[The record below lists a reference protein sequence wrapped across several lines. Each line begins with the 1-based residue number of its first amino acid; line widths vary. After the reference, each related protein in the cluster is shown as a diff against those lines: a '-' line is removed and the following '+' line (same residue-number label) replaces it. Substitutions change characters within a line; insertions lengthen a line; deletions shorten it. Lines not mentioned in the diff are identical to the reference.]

1 MTSTAAGQ
9 MNQHLLPAADH
20 VRGLA
25 VVALGIACGLVV
37 FAWIALRGAPPAG
50 PAQTAAPIGVRESL
64 VLRSDNRGQVLFGR
78 YCDSCHPAGQE
89 GIGASLR
96 SPQFKRAITTSEQI
110 AGVVR
115 KGGFDMPPFPP
126 DLINDDDLNQIA
138 AYVLSL
144 PASQR

>member
-1 MTSTAAGQ
+1 MTSTTADKLDRP
-9 MNQHLLPAADH
+9 LLPYANH

-25 VVALGIACGLVV
+25 VLALGIACGLVV

-50 PAQTAAPIGVRESL
+50 SAQAAVPFGIRESL

-96 SPQFKRAITTSEQI
+96 SPQFKRTITTSEQI

-144 PASQR
+144 PAS